1 MGRNILKILY
11 VMMSAV
17 FLLSCA
23 PVTSSNIGGGQA
35 LPREGGDYAYSNY
48 VLINN
53 RALLRDLQITDI
65 KSRMVNGLM
74 EVQVQVLNKSS
85 RNFSFDYSFNW
96 FDNDGFQVFG
106 VDGHWTPVQ
115 VTGNEV
121 KSLIGVAPKPEAQQF
136 KVRIRKAKK

>member
-1 MGRNILKILY
+1 MVKKVLY
-11 VMMSAV
+11 VMMCAV
-17 FLLSCA
+17 FLASCP

-35 LPREGGDYAYSNY
+35 MPKEGGDYAYSNY

-65 KSRMVNGLM
+65 KSRMVNGMM

-85 RNFSFDYSFNW
+85 RNFSFDYSFSW
-96 FDNDGFQVFG
+96 FDKDGFQVFG
-106 VDGHWTPVQ
+106 VDGHWNPIQ

-121 KSLIGVAPKPEAQQF
+121 KSLIGVAPKVEAQQF
-136 KVRIRKAKK
+136 KVKIRKSRR